1 MESQELKDPKGNQAF
16 PVYSVLVSKGLPVS
30 QDCQDWMVKKDSQE
44 NKGQLGK
51 KEARDPQGILV
62 FLGFRG
68 FQVLRVMLDRKE
80 RKVRNQNQ
88 KEKLE
93 LQGILESE
101 DLLEER
107 AWMESLEF
115 QEQKEFED

>member
-62 FLGFRG
+62 FLGFRLCHLG
-68 FQVLRVMLDRKE
+68 ASRCS
-80 RKVRNQNQ
+80 
-88 KEKLE
+88 
-93 LQGILESE
+93 G
-101 DLLEER
+101 
-107 AWMESLEF
+107 
-115 QEQKEFED
+115 